1 MKAVKAI
8 ALALPVA
15 LALTLAAC
23 DRPSRTVDKSDPARE
38 GVALRPSNEATSPRP
53 EPSAAN
59 PPQPAQSA
67 DAKADSPAV
76 DAALSEKVRQA
87 LVNEH
92 GVNARDLQVIAQ
104 NGVVT
109 LSGKVDEK
117 SDQERMMLVA
127 MSVDGVRSVV
137 SNLVVDRPA

>member
-1 MKAVKAI
+1 MKQATLI
-8 ALALPVA
+8 ALAA
-15 LALTLAAC
+15 LVTLGLAAC
-23 DRPSRTVDKSDPARE
+23 DLPATSDRSAQR
-38 GVALRPSNEATSPRP
+38 SNEATTPRVGTP
-53 EPSAAN
+53 AAN

-67 DAKADSPAV
+67 EAKADSPVV

-92 GVNARDLQVIAQ
+92 GLNARDLQVIAQ

-109 LSGKVDEK
+109 LSGKVEEK

>member
-1 MKAVKAI
+1 MKQATLI
-8 ALALPVA
+8 ALSTLFALS
-15 LALTLAAC
+15 LGAC
-23 DRPSRTVDKSDPARE
+23 DRPARTVDKSDPGSNSVAR
-38 GVALRPSNEATSPRP
+38 ADK
-53 EPSAAN
+53 AAPN
-59 PPQPAQSA
+59 PAQPAQSTT
-67 DAKADSPAV
+67 DAKSDTPAM
-76 DAALSEKVRQA
+76 DAMLSGKVRQA

-92 GVNARDLQVIAQ
+92 GLNTRDLQVITR

-109 LSGKVDEK
+109 LSGKVEEK

>member
-1 MKAVKAI
+1 MKAIVLLVPVV
-8 ALALPVA
+8 LACS
-15 LALTLAAC
+15 LTAC
-23 DRPSRTVDKSDPARE
+23 DRSSRTADRSDPAR
-38 GVALRPSNEATSPRP
+38 GSIATRPSSEPTSARP
-53 EPSAAN
+53 AAASAASSVS
-59 PPQPAQSA
+59 QLSQSTDARAEAPAI
-67 DAKADSPAV
+67 

-87 LVNEH
+87 LVSEH
-92 GVNARDLQVIAQ
+92 GINARDLQVIAQ

-109 LSGKVDEK
+109 LSGKVEEK